1 MAQRLQVLI
10 PSHCDDGPGDHCTG
24 CLRDELASTPGV
36 RHVELLDRP
45 GACRSLAIE
54 LDESIFDLSQV
65 RQRHAGQCKLLDA
78 IARAQGEPRSAFQVA
93 WTWLTANH
101 EIALVLL
108 GGVLLASGWAV
119 GLAGGPV
126 WLRLAL
132 LAGSVTLSSLHT
144 FPEAVQSLRSFKLDV
159 DVLMFAAA
167 IGASAIGH
175 HEEGALLLFLFGLGH
190 AGEDLAMGRARRAIE
205 SLTQLAPE
213 TAIRVDESG
222 ESSVKIDHLLPG
234 DRVLIRPFDRV
245 PVDAVVIEGSTEVD
259 QSALTGESTP
269 VARAPGDAIL
279 AGSLNGSGRVV
290 VRVERAS
297 GESTLARIVKLVE
310 EAQSQKGR
318 VQRFTDRVEAYYVPA
333 VFVVTVM
340 LIVIPPLAG
349 VPPRQTTSLWGG
361 WFYQSMAFLTA
372 ASPCAL
378 AIGTPAAMLCGVA
391 RAARMGVIIKGG
403 AHLESLAGIRAVAL
417 DKTGTLTA
425 GKPVVEHVVTIDGVS
440 DEQALAWASA
450 VETHSSHPLAGAI
463 VAAARAHGAS
473 RLDADEVV
481 QTPGV
486 GIVGSVQGMTIG
498 VGRSM
503 LAGNVETWPQAFRRT
518 KQAMEEAGS
527 TVVILARDGRLAA
540 LLGLVDQP
548 RASARESI
556 GRLKRAGVE
565 HVVMLTGDHAAA
577 ARLVAERVGIE
588 EVHSD
593 LLPEQKLAIIDDLAR
608 RYGATAML
616 GDGVND
622 APALA
627 RASVGIAMGAAGTA
641 VAVETA
647 DVVLMGHDLRRVAD
661 AIELA
666 KRARSIVR
674 QNLLIA
680 LGVIAVMAP
689 LAALGFSPLGLA
701 VLFHEGSTVVVVLN
715 ALRLLRR

>member
-10 PSHCDDGPGDHCTG
+10 PSDCDGGQGDHCTV
-24 CLRDELASTPGV
+24 CLREELASTPGV
-36 RHVELLDRP
+36 KHVELVDRP
-45 GACRSLAIE
+45 GDPRSIAIE
-54 LDESIFDLSQV
+54 LDESVFDLRQV
-65 RQRHAGQCKLLDA
+65 RQRHAGQCKLIDA
-78 IARAQGEPRSAFQVA
+78 IARAQAARPSFHRLVWA
-93 WTWLTANH
+93 WLTANH

-108 GGVLLASGWAV
+108 GGVLLTLGWLV
-119 GLAGGPV
+119 GLAAGPV
-126 WLRLAL
+126 WLRLTL
-132 LAGSVTLSSLHT
+132 LAGSVILSSLHT
-144 FPEAVQSLRSFKLDV
+144 FPDAVRSLASFKLDV

-175 HEEGALLLFLFGLGH
+175 YEEGALLLFLFGLGH

-213 TAIRVDESG
+213 TAIRLDDAG
-222 ESSVKIDHLLPG
+222 ESPVKIDMLVPG

-269 VARAPGDAIL
+269 VSREPGDGLL

-290 VRVERAS
+290 VRVERVS
-297 GESTLARIVKLVE
+297 SESTLARIVKLVE

-333 VFVVTVM
+333 VFVVTLL
-340 LIVIPPLAG
+340 LIMIPPALG
-349 VPPRQTTSLWGG
+349 ITPRQTTSLWGG
-361 WFYQSMAFLTA
+361 WFYQAMAFLTA

-391 RAARMGVIIKGG
+391 RAARIGVIIKGG
-403 AHLESLAGIRAVAL
+403 AHLESLASIRAIAL

-425 GKPVVEHVVTIDGVS
+425 GKPVVEHVVTVDGVS
-440 DEQALAWASA
+440 DIQALAWAAA

-463 VAAARAHGAS
+463 VTAAKARGV
-473 RLDADEVV
+473 LIDDAAEVV

-486 GIVGSVQGMTIG
+486 GIVGRVDGSMVG
-498 VGRSM
+498 VGKSS
-503 LAGNVETWPQAFRRT
+503 LAGDPETWPESLRRS
-518 KQAMEEAGS
+518 KRVMEEAGS
-527 TVVILARDGRLAA
+527 TVVTVAREGRLAA
-540 LLGLVDQP
+540 LLGMVDQP

-556 GRLKRAGVE
+556 ARLRQAGVE
-565 HVVMLTGDHAAA
+565 HVVMLTGDHAAS
-577 ARLVAERVGIE
+577 ARLVAQRVGLE
-588 EVHSD
+588 ELHAD
-593 LLPEQKLAIIDDLAR
+593 LLPEQKLTLIDDLMR
-608 RYGATAML
+608 RYGPTAML

-627 RASVGIAMGAAGTA
+627 RATVGIAMGAAGTA

-661 AIELA
+661 AIEIA
-666 KRARSIVR
+666 QRARSIVR
-674 QNLLIA
+674 QNLVIA
-680 LGVIAVMAP
+680 LGVIAFIAPAAAMGLAP
-689 LAALGFSPLGLA
+689 LGVA
-701 VLFHEGSTVVVVLN
+701 VLLHEGSTVVVVLN